1 MTVILPNLE
10 KLVLKRI
17 LLSKILVWK
26 SVTLIIFHLNHFLFL
41 FILQPNLF
49 FFSYLVSCLIQLFDF
64 ESLLSFIQGF
74 KRINS
79 HVHFFIGLFSYYLTC
94 IIYERLLALLKCWTL
109 TSTSKMLSTPH
120 LKSYSQCYK
129 VVPSLESHGGLEVNH
144 LHCLA
149 KRSPTHQIHSVHE

>member
-1 MTVILPNLE
+1 MTVILPNLD

-49 FFSYLVSCLIQLFDF
+49 FFSYWVSGLIQLFDF
-64 ESLLSFIQGF
+64 ESLPSFIQGF

-79 HVHFFIGLFSYYLTC
+79 HVHFFLLDFFHITSHASYMNTY
-94 IIYERLLALLKCWTL
+94 
-109 TSTSKMLSTPH
+109 
-120 LKSYSQCYK
+120 
-129 VVPSLESHGGLEVNH
+129 
-144 LHCLA
+144 
-149 KRSPTHQIHSVHE
+149 